1 MARPLRIQFPGAL
14 YHVTSRGND
23 RAPIVRH
30 DFDRSK
36 RLDWLRRTVETYAWR
51 LHAFVLMD
59 NHEHLFVETPEANL
73 SAGMHCLNGS
83 YTGYFNHRHGH
94 VGHLFQGR
102 FKGYLVEEEGHF
114 LEVSRYIHLNPVRA
128 RLVQRPEQY
137 LWSSYPGY
145 VRLGR
150 RVPWVTYGRVL
161 TDYGGDGAAA
171 RQAYGRFVAAGIE
184 ERIKS
189 PFAEA
194 VGGLILGSERFVDRI
209 RQLLGDLPK
218 DPEVPERQRIRA
230 RPPLEAIVAAV
241 GAYFGCDV
249 QEWIAG
255 QRTDDLSRAV
265 GAYLARRRFGYP
277 AGQVARALGYT
288 NHSSVS
294 RAIRRVEA
302 AGRSALKAAA
312 DVEQQLA
319 NH

>member
-23 RAPIVRH
+23 RAPIVRD

-59 NHEHLFVETPEANL
+59 NHDHLFVETPEANL
-73 SAGMHCLNGS
+73 SAGMHYFNGG

-128 RLVQRPEQY
+128 RVVRRPDQY
-137 LWSSYPGY
+137 RWSSFPGY
-145 VRLGR
+145 VRLGC
-150 RVPWVTYGRVL
+150 RVPWVTYARVL
-161 TDYGGDGAAA
+161 ADYGGDWATA

-184 ERIKS
+184 EPLKS

-194 VGGLILGSERFVDRI
+194 IGGLILGSERFVDRI
-209 RQLLGDLPK
+209 RQLLGNLPE
-218 DPEVPERQRIRA
+218 DPDVPDRQRIREHA
-230 RPPLEAIVAAV
+230 PLDAIAAAAA
-241 GAYFGCDV
+241 AYFGCDL
-249 QEWIAG
+249 QDWTAG
-255 QRTDDLSRAV
+255 RRTDDLSRAL
-265 GAYLARRRFGYP
+265 GAYLARRRFGYS
-277 AGQVARALGYT
+277 AGQVARAFGYA

-312 DVEQQLA
+312 DVERRLA